1 MTSKWI
7 ITAWGP
13 GSRTIQDHPD
23 STRFDQLEISRCSC
37 CRLTGL
43 PFGPCLPDGPVIGWT
58 NFTEMVRSSERKP
71 SSQVVAGKR
80 SRINIDD
87 IDIDDI
93 DDIDDINEDWC
104 WLMILMILMIL
115 MLSICWVKDSESD
128 VVILPLQPPVVSFKD
143 STRWIR
149 VSSPMALW
157 QWCNSTSEKK
167 AEKKCS
173 KIRQMMSVVRFSWR
187 FLDD

>member
-1 MTSKWI
+1 MTSRNRFLWI
-7 ITAWGP
+7 SHDFKVDNYSLGA
-13 GSRTIQDHPD
+13 RIQDHPD

-93 DDIDDINEDWC
+93 NDIDDIDDIDVEY
-104 WLMILMILMIL
+104 
-115 MLSICWVKDSESD
+115 MLS
-128 VVILPLQPPVVSFKD
+128 
-143 STRWIR
+143 
-149 VSSPMALW
+149 
-157 QWCNSTSEKK
+157 
-167 AEKKCS
+167 
-173 KIRQMMSVVRFSWR
+173 
-187 FLDD
+187 